1 MAAFPL
7 VERAKVRPYARRRRD
22 DKATFYA
29 PLNEGMVCYGAFVRK
44 ALAGHPE
51 ALRKDLA

>member
-7 VERAKVRPYARRRRD
+7 VERACVRPYARRRRD

-29 PLNEGMVCYGAFVRK
+29 PLNEGMVCYGAFVQEGAR
-44 ALAGHPE
+44 GSS
-51 ALRKDLA
+51 